1 MSVSIDEVLCGAG
14 FNIREN
20 VEDAQWLLSQLDEWD
35 QLTEIANDLVE
46 ADEYEKLMEESE
58 QGRKGARSA
67 HSHLSKTA
75 WCEFALPNSPN
86 RSLILRRSNILGQD
100 RLFPVNLPNALT
112 GYQTMKNLKKIE
124 LTFC

>member
-35 QLTEIANDLVE
+35 QLAEIANDLVE

-58 QGRKGARSA
+58 
-67 HSHLSKTA
+67 
-75 WCEFALPNSPN
+75 
-86 RSLILRRSNILGQD
+86 
-100 RLFPVNLPNALT
+100 
-112 GYQTMKNLKKIE
+112 
-124 LTFC
+124 